1 MKRKISTLTILLL
14 LIAFAS
20 AQNNKINRSII
31 GSSAVEN
38 ASSSFQMKG
47 TLGQAAVGVSTNN
60 ETTIASGYWGW
71 ISKQTNLSTEKKE
84 LIPSV
89 FKIQPAYPNPFNPTT
104 TLRYDLPQDSHV
116 LITIYDIRGRKVKTL
131 INENQNAGYR
141 ITQWNATNDFGQ
153 PISAGMYIY
162 AIQAGDFRTV
172 KKMIL
177 LK

>member
-14 LIAFAS
+14 LTAFAS
-20 AQNNKINRSII
+20 AQNNKINRSIV

-89 FKIQPAYPNPFNPTT
+89 FKIQPAYPNPFNPSTKIEYT
-104 TLRYDLPQDSHV
+104 IPEKSNVNLKVFNIAGQEIKSLVTGIYNSGNYTVSFTGNNLPTGAY
-116 LITIYDIRGRKVKTL
+116 I
-131 INENQNAGYR
+131 YR
-141 ITQWNATNDFGQ
+141 IVAKG
-153 PISAGMYIY
+153 
-162 AIQAGDFRTV
+162 
-172 KKMIL
+172 
-177 LK
+177 